1 MTPRAMSPISADVS
15 SDASSERNLLRT
27 ALCLAVFLA
36 MAAGLISPAAAQRYG
51 GGNSTPSVTVDYS
64 VLDELGRAP
73 NVPQL
78 ILQNSTGS
86 AYRNNPYRGRPRFP
100 VISKSNS
107 RVWTKNFVLTP
118 PTASKRRASRRPA
131 RKTVRQ
137 ARRTPRD
144 RVVRRALLRKQPP
157 VLRKPKKLASPPPLS
172 IGKIP
177 NPITP
182 PPPPKITAVQPR
194 RIAKP
199 AVAKAVPAPPKAPEP
214 PPLPP
219 KSTAPKPKQI
229 ARSFARPPPAPPKAA
244 TRPPPA
250 TRKIVASR
258 SSAASRVPKAKPMPA
273 ARARS
278 KQVAS
283 LLQST
288 VSVRSGSLQRIEFP
302 RGSAKL
308 SNKASIG
315 LQNVAAA
322 LSNDAGLRI
331 QLLAYAGQN
340 SESVSQSRRL
350 SLSRALAARSKLI
363 EQGVRSTRID
373 VRALGNKSAGGPADR
388 IDIIVTKR

>member
-15 SDASSERNLLRT
+15 SDASSERNLLRS

-36 MAAGLISPAAAQRYG
+36 MAAGLISPAAAQRYV

-107 RVWTKNFVLTP
+107 RVRTKNLVLTP
-118 PTASKRRASRRPA
+118 PTASKRRAIRRPA
-131 RKTVRQ
+131 RDTAKQ
-137 ARRTPRD
+137 ARRTPRN
-144 RVVRRALLRKQPP
+144 RVVRRAPLRKQPP
-157 VLRKPKKLASPPPLS
+157 VVRKPKKLASPPLS
-172 IGKIP
+172 IGKTP
-177 NPITP
+177 NPIAP
-182 PPPPKITAVQPR
+182 PPPPKIAAVQPR
-194 RIAKP
+194 RIAKL
-199 AVAKAVPAPPKAPEP
+199 AAAKAVPAPPKAPEP

-229 ARSFARPPPAPPKAA
+229 ARSFAPPLPAPPKAA
-244 TRPPPA
+244 TRPPAA
-250 TRKIVASR
+250 TRKVVASR
-258 SSAASRVPKAKPMPA
+258 SSAASRVPKAKPTPA

-278 KQVAS
+278 KHVAS
-283 LLQST
+283 LPQST
-288 VSVRSGSLQRIEFP
+288 VSVRSGSLQWIEFP

-340 SESVSQSRRL
+340 SESASRSRRL

-363 EQGVRSTRID
+363 EQGVGITRID
-373 VRALGNKSAGGPADR
+373 VRALGNKSAGGAADR
-388 IDIIVTKR
+388 IDIIFTKR